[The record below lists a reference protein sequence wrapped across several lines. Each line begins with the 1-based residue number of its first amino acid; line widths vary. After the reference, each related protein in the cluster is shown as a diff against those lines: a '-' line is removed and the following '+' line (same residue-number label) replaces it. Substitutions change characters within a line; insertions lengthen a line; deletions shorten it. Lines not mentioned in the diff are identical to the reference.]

1 MIRILQPGLEATIQD
16 LGRYGYAHLGVP
28 RAGAADRSAL
38 LLANRILGNAPGAA
52 AIEFLLGGLAL
63 QVDQD
68 AVIAVTGAP
77 VPITV
82 ERRAVEINTAIHLQA
97 GQTLTT
103 GSAIYGLRSYLAV
116 AGGIDSLP
124 VLGSRS
130 TDTTSGIGPLP
141 LEQGTLLPVG
151 ITRGPLPAAA
161 DLAIENATASSGIE
175 VRYFDGPRAD
185 FFTSAARREFAGA
198 AWTVTTDINRVGA
211 RLRGPALTYHADRQL
226 PSEGMVTGSVQ
237 VPGAGQPIVLLCNH
251 GTTGGYPVIAV
262 VHPKDIGKVAQVR
275 PGATVRFRR
284 ITF

>member
-16 LGRYGYAHLGVP
+16 LGRSGYAHLGVP
-28 RAGAADRSAL
+28 HAGAADRSAL

-52 AIEFLLGGLAL
+52 AIEFLLGGLSL
-63 QVDQD
+63 QVDRG

-82 ERRAVEINTAIHLQA
+82 ERRAVEMNAAIHLQA

-116 AGGIDSLP
+116 AGGVDSLP

-130 TDTTSGIGPLP
+130 TDTTSGIGPP
-141 LEQGTLLPVG
+141 QLEQGTLLPVG
-151 ITRGPLPAAA
+151 VVRGPLPAAA
-161 DLAIENATASSGIE
+161 DFAIENATASSVIE
-175 VRYFDGPRAD
+175 VRYFDGPRAEY
-185 FFTSAARREFAGA
+185 FTSAARRELAGA

-211 RLRGPALTYHADRQL
+211 RLRGPPLTYHDDRQL

-237 VPGAGQPIVLLCNH
+237 VPGVGQPIVLLCNH

-262 VHPKDIGKVAQVR
+262 VHPKDIAKVAQVR
-275 PGATVRFRR
+275 PGVTVRFRR
-284 ITF
+284 ITS

>member
-16 LGRYGYAHLGVP
+16 LGRSGYAHLGVP

-52 AIEFLLGGLAL
+52 AIEFLLGGLSL

-82 ERRAVEINTAIHLQA
+82 ERRAVEINAAIHLQA

-130 TDTTSGIGPLP
+130 TDTTSGIGPP
-141 LEQGTLLPVG
+141 QLESGMLLPVG

-161 DLAIENATASSGIE
+161 DFAIENATASSVIE

-185 FFTSAARREFAGA
+185 YFTSAARREFAGA
-198 AWTVTTDINRVGA
+198 AWIVTTDINRVGA
-211 RLRGPALTYHADRQL
+211 RLRGPPLTYHADRQL

-262 VHPKDIGKVAQVR
+262 VHPEDIAKVAQVR
-275 PGATVRFRR
+275 PGASVRFRR
-284 ITF
+284 ITL